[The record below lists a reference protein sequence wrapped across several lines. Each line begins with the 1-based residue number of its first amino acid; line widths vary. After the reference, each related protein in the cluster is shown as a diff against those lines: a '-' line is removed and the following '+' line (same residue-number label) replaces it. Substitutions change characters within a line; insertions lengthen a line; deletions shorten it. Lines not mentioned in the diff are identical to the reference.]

1 MANRGYLCLGV
12 RPSLYPSAREPA
24 YDTAAQTVAA
34 SVNFVPVIWL
44 AGFRAPDLL
53 EDVAP
58 SADGRDVPVVG
69 LSTPR
74 PTFLSRLEAGAALVA
89 HTLGVADTALDEHA
103 RLLAEAVRARPSDL
117 QHVSTELEEIWA
129 LRRDGLEGFAQ
140 DLSLALAGDRP
151 ALLRIS
157 GWDPAWRVP
166 PARLFLEGRKVG
178 RDEAR
183 AQDVLLG
190 HGHASD
196 VPWESPSPAEVPN
209 PPVIAALLAKENE
222 RAFALV
228 LNGAD
233 PNERTPRGS
242 SSLLSIA
249 IHRHPPL
256 ASALLDRGA
265 SPDDAALVAAAHT
278 GSLELVKR
286 LLALGANPKA
296 QQFGETALTRA
307 CQSDDAE
314 GLAACLTS
322 AGADPNAGETKP
334 LVAALERGQVELMK
348 LLVDRGARVDVRDAQ
363 GRDLETLAKS
373 LRRLA
378 SKLPAILAL
387 LEEARARP

>member
-44 AGFRAPDLL
+44 AGFRATDLVH
-53 EDVAP
+53 DVVEA
-58 SADGRDVPVVG
+58 ADGDASVVG

-74 PTFLSRLEAGAALVA
+74 PTFLSRLEAGASLIAQ
-89 HTLGVADTALDEHA
+89 TLGVADTALDEHA
-103 RLLAEAVRARPSDL
+103 RLLAQAVRARPSEL

-151 ALLRIS
+151 ALLRITD
-157 GWDPAWRVP
+157 WDPAWRVP
-166 PARLFLEGRKVG
+166 PARLFLEDRKIA

-183 AQDVLLG
+183 AHDVLLG
-190 HGHASD
+190 HAHVSD
-196 VPWESPSPAEVPN
+196 VPWDAPSPAVVPN

-222 RAFALV
+222 RASALV

-233 PNERTPRGS
+233 PNERTTHG

-249 IHRHPPL
+249 IHRHPAL
-256 ASALLDRGA
+256 VSALLDRGA
-265 SPDDAALVAAAHT
+265 SPDDAALVAAAQT
-278 GSLELVKR
+278 GSLALVER

-296 QQFGETALTRA
+296 EQFGETALTRA
-307 CQSDDAE
+307 CRSDDAE
-314 GLAACLTS
+314 ALVVCLTS
-322 AGADPNAGETKP
+322 AGADPNAGRTKP
-334 LVAALERGQVELMK
+334 LIVALERGHLELMK
-348 LLVDRGARVDVRDAQ
+348 LLVDRGARPDARDAQ

-387 LEEARARP
+387 LEEARARS